1 MGVSKNFI
9 TLFFFLAF
17 TTVASAQSKKATFHF
32 KDESLSQA
40 LQHIADKFDLYLSYN
55 PKLFLNEPNLTADV
69 KSKTLTEALSQL
81 LHPKFEFKIIEDYIV
96 IKKAPEI
103 KKVPSGLAH
112 IVYDTV
118 RIEEKIILYDTQRVE
133 LTVYDTMVIE
143 KPKHVY
149 DTVKV
154 EKKVDLSNQKWRYSI
169 YASPNIWFTSEK
181 NDKAF
186 KGIATGFQASY
197 SLKNLSVNATLEYNY
212 LLRNIQY
219 TTSEMMSNT
228 RIDTLST
235 YFIVEDGERVPVYVT
250 DTVRTEYESIQNIDR
265 SDNAQ
270 RISFS
275 LSLGYVI
282 KKGKISM
289 EVCPGLLYART
300 FRDEKRYDDD
310 IDSDDAVVTH
320 PHSYQVD
327 ASLSLPIYFNSF
339 KESELYISPYV
350 LYGLSNSY
358 TIKRY
363 TAGIRLGIIF

>member
-1 MGVSKNFI
+1 MGVNKNFI
-9 TLFFFLAF
+9 TLFLLVAF
-17 TTVASAQSKKATFHF
+17 TTAASAQTKRSTFHF

-40 LQHIADKFDLYLSYN
+40 LQDIADKFDLYLSYN
-55 PKLFLNEPNLTADV
+55 PKLFLEEPNLTADV

-81 LHPKFEFKIIEDYIV
+81 LHPKFEFEIIESYIV

-103 KKVPSGLAH
+103 KKAPPVAEH
-112 IVYDTV
+112 IVYDTI
-118 RIEEKIILYDTQRVE
+118 RIEEKIIQYDTQRVE
-133 LTVYDTMVIE
+133 ITVYDTMVIE
-143 KPKHVY
+143 KPKYIY

-197 SLKNLSVNATLEYNY
+197 SLKNLSINATLEYNY

-219 TTSEMMSNT
+219 STSEMMSNT

-235 YFIVEDGERVPVYVT
+235 YFIIENGERIPVYVT

-270 RISFS
+270 RISLS
-275 LSLGYVI
+275 LSLGYII
-282 KKGKISM
+282 KKGKISV
-289 EVCPGLLYART
+289 ELCPGILYSRT
-300 FRDEKRYDDD
+300 FRDEQNFDNNTA
-310 IDSDDAVVTH
+310 SDNVIITR
-320 PHSYQVD
+320 PQSYQVD

-339 KESELYISPYV
+339 RESKLYVSPYAQ
-350 LYGLSNSY
+350 YGLSHASSF
-358 TIKRY
+358 KRY
-363 TAGIRLGIIF
+363 NTGLRLGIIF